1 MTFESQHDAVRLG
14 KLTALDDAG
23 QLLALA
29 STADLVRHVMRRDGL
44 PLRPAA
50 SKVLDSIAAEL
61 VVPDLYLTDPADF
74 ACKIKA
80 EALFRAGR
88 AERQAGTT
96 LQRQTGWSVTS
107 WGESQSQ
114 FRHVKVPKRAAIAE
128 RRGVV
133 GILDELREAW
143 CSSAKTVADL
153 DNKRPA
159 RVALRYDVAAA
170 LFGFGAASEP
180 DQEILPASAAA
191 ETAAVPGQVAALQS
205 LPDRNDGVG
214 CKTLYGEWLLLG
226 AEKGGAT
233 KKLAT
238 RLKCS
243 VRAIQNRI
251 KPHRDA
257 NEPQTRTVRAS
268 KRAKPTA
275 AKGPQANWGAALIK
289 R

>member
-29 STADLVRHVMRRDGL
+29 SMADLVRHFMRRDGL

-96 LQRQTGWSVTS
+96 LQRQTGWFATS
-107 WGESQSQ
+107 WDESQSQ

-153 DNKRPA
+153 DNERPA

-180 DQEILPASAAA
+180 DQVIVPASAAA
-191 ETAAVPGQVAALQS
+191 ETAAVPGRVAALQS
-205 LPDRNDGVG
+205 LPDFNDGAG
-214 CKTLYGEWLLLG
+214 GKALYEEWLALG
-226 AEKGGAT
+226 GENGGAA
-233 KKLAT
+233 KKLAI
-238 RLKCS
+238 RLKCTA
-243 VRAIQNRI
+243 RTIQIRI
-251 KPHRDA
+251 RPHRDA
-257 NEPQTRTVRAS
+257 NEPQTKTVRAS
-268 KRAKPTA
+268 KRAKPKA
-275 AKGPQANWGAALIK
+275 AKGPQASWAVALIK